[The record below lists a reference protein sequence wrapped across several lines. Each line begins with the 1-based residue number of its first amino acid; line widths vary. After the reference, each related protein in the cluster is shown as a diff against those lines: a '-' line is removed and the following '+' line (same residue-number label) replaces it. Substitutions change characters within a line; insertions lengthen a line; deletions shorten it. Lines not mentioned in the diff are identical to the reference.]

1 MVIVNINCG
10 VEKTMKIIG
19 KKWSILILRDLFDGK
34 KRFSQILLSL
44 DEISP
49 RTLSLRLKEFEKNKI
64 VTKKVYKEIPLHVEY
79 SLTKKGES
87 LHEIIKDLRCWG
99 EEFG

>member
-1 MVIVNINCG
+1 
-10 VEKTMKIIG
+10 MKIIG

-34 KRFSQILLSL
+34 KRFSQLLLSL
-44 DEISP
+44 NDISP

-64 VTKKVYKEIPLHVEY
+64 VTKKIYKEIPLHVEY

>member
-1 MVIVNINCG
+1 
-10 VEKTMKIIG
+10 MKIIG

-44 DEISP
+44 DDISP

>member
-1 MVIVNINCG
+1 MNINCG

-44 DEISP
+44 DDISP

>member
-1 MVIVNINCG
+1 
-10 VEKTMKIIG
+10 MKIIG

-34 KRFSQILLSL
+34 KRFSQILSSL

-87 LHEIIKDLRCWG
+87 LHEIIKDLRYWG